1 MTEEKVQ
8 RSHEKKLTMLLLCWL
23 FGIFAAH
30 RFYAGKYRTGAIQL
44 FIIILGG
51 VSAIVKTEIITAS
64 CIFALA
70 LWWVVDIA
78 LIIMGK
84 FTDKEGR
91 RIVDWV

>member
-1 MTEEKVQ
+1 ME

-23 FGIFAAH
+23 FGIFAVH
-30 RFYAGKYRTGAIQL
+30 RFYVGKYRTGALQM

-51 VSAIVKTEIITAS
+51 ISAIFNAEILTALS
-64 CIFALA
+64 ISALA
-70 LWWVVDIA
+70 LWWIVDIA

-91 RIVDWV
+91 PIVDWV